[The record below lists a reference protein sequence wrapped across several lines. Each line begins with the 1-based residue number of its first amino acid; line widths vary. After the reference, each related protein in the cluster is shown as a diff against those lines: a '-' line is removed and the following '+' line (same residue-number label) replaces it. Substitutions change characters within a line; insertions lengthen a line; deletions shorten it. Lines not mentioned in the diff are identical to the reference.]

1 MEEVKTRTIFQYKK
15 QRKKWQYEIDILD
28 KTLQKQTEFTKINQ
42 FDKIDKNEKLEK
54 GAKLY

>member
-54 GAKLY
+54 GAK